1 MKKIS
6 ILIGTLFC
14 SSALFSQEVLSL
26 KQCREM
32 ALQYNKEMA
41 ASARQTESARYMAKS
56 YKGNFFPNF
65 TASGTG
71 IYSSASGH
79 YGIEGGNL
87 PVFMPNSSGQFLPNG
102 GFSYFPGIDLKYKIG
117 LIYMGGV
124 EVEQPLYMGGKI
136 MAAYKMSVLGKEM
149 AQMNE
154 TLTATTVI
162 LNTDKAY
169 AQVVK
174 AREMKNVADRYH
186 TVLVEL
192 HKNVESAYR
201 HGLKP
206 QNDVLKV
213 QVKLN
218 ESELNMRK
226 AENALRLAT
235 MNLCH
240 FIGKPLIADIQV
252 SGDYP
257 EVKENIMMQVSD
269 ITARPEY
276 GILNKQVAMAKQ
288 QVKLNRSELL
298 PKVGVKGSYN
308 YIHGLE
314 VNDETFLYK
323 GGFSV
328 LLNVSVPLFHFG
340 ERINKVHAAKAKLEQ
355 TRLEQADM
363 NEKMLLELTLAANNL
378 DEARLESELSDR
390 SLQQAEENMRVSKK
404 QYEVGLETLSDYLE
418 AQTLWQ
424 QAQELVGGV
433 ILPGPQLSL
442 AALVQNTAQL
452 PQIDLSAP
460 APASVLGKNT
470 AACLQNGFV
479 LGTAGM
485 LDGLADHF
493 CAELGP
499 ETKFYATGNLP
510 IPIREACCTPIL
522 YRETLITDGLY
533 RIWMKNKKG

>member
-1 MKKIS
+1 MKKTTFILAALLSAACIS
-6 ILIGTLFC
+6 AQETLT
-14 SSALFSQEVLSL
+14 LE
-26 KQCREM
+26 QCREM
-32 ALQYNKEMA
+32 ALKYNKEMA
-41 ASARQTESARYMAKS
+41 AAARQTESARYTAKS

-65 TASGTG
+65 SLSGTG
-71 IYSSASGH
+71 IYSTSDGSL
-79 YGIEGGNL
+79 GIAGGNL
-87 PVFMPNSSGQFLPNG
+87 PTFQPDATGQFLPNK
-102 GFSYFPGIDLKYKIG
+102 GFAYFPGIDLNYKIG
-117 LIYMGGV
+117 MVYMGGIQ
-124 EVEQPLYMGGKI
+124 VEQPLYMGGKI
-136 MAAYKMSVLGKEM
+136 RAAYKMSLLGKEM
-149 AQMNE
+149 AQLSE
-154 TLTATTVI
+154 TLTASEVI
-162 LNTDKAY
+162 VKTEQAY
-169 AQVVK
+169 AQVIK
-174 AREMKNVADRYH
+174 AKEMKKVADKYSA
-186 TVLVEL
+186 VLTEL
-192 HKNVESAYR
+192 MKNVESAHK

-257 EVKENIMMQVSD
+257 EVKENIIMQVSD

-424 QAQELVGGV
+424 QAY
-433 ILPGPQLSL
+433 S
-442 AALVQNTAQL
+442 VQVDA
-452 PQIDLSAP
+452 
-460 APASVLGKNT
+460 
-470 AACLQNGFV
+470 
-479 LGTAGM
+479 
-485 LDGLADHF
+485 HF
-493 CAELGP
+493 RLYLNYVEYL
-499 ETKFYATGNLP
+499 KATG
-510 IPIREACCTPIL
+510 
-522 YRETLITDGLY
+522 TLSQSSSY
-533 RIWMKNKKG
+533 